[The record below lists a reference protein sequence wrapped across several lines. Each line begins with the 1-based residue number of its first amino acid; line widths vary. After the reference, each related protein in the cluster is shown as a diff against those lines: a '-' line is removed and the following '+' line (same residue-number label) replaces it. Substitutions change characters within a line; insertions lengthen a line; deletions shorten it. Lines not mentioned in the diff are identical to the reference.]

1 MMQPE
6 VTYLD
11 GDIMKQVNTWKCP
24 ECDIEAHYKGLCR
37 SCSEYDDSGKVLKPI
52 SRIRL
57 NSDGSVWTQP
67 DRVAIQPSHVTAEM
81 MRAHRK
87 SQRKLTKK
95 QKAMREAQ
103 EKAMQEAMKAEA
115 AKVALEANADGV
127 VEIGESEE
135 E

>member
-1 MMQPE
+1 
-6 VTYLD
+6 
-11 GDIMKQVNTWKCP
+11 
-24 ECDIEAHYKGLCR
+24 
-37 SCSEYDDSGKVLKPI
+37 
-52 SRIRL
+52 
-57 NSDGSVWTQP
+57 
-67 DRVAIQPSHVTAEM
+67 M

-95 QKAMREAQ
+95 QTAMREAQ